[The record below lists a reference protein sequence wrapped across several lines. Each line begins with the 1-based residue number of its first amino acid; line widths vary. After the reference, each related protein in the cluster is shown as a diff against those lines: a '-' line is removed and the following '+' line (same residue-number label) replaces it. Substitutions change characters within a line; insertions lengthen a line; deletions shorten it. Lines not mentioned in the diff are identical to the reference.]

1 MIVLEEIEVT
11 LPSAAGADN
20 VLRGVS
26 LRLRAGETASL
37 IGPSGSGKPTLLMTA
52 GGLVRR
58 SAGRI
63 EVAGSDL
70 SSLDE
75 DELARFRRDAVGIVF
90 QGFHL
95 VATMT
100 ALENVALPLEFARR
114 REAFEIAAESLAA
127 VRL

>member
-26 LRLRAGETASL
+26 LPLAAGETASL
-37 IGPSGSGKPTLLMTA
+37 IGPSGSGKTTLLMTA
-52 GGLVRR
+52 AGLVRP

-70 SSLDE
+70 SSLGE
-75 DELARFRRDAVGIVF
+75 DELARFRRAAVGIVF

-95 VATMT
+95 VPTMT
-100 ALENVALPLEFARR
+100 ALENVPLPLEFPGRR
-114 REAFEIAAESLAA
+114 D
-127 VRL
+127 